1 MERLKKTRLWPF
13 LLAALCALLLVVGTG
28 RATYVTTNLLKQDA
42 ASQLTALTARTARS
56 VSLRISE
63 QLGQLE
69 RLAAAADALGGPEAP
84 EAQALASGEGLAL
97 YSRERAAA
105 AGALCRRA
113 LAGERAADAAGEPP
127 SLVLAVPV
135 RPASGG
141 QISGVLACRCGASAY
156 PELADFPL
164 DSGFACS
171 FLVDGG
177 GAPLLGE
184 ASAQAVLPERS
195 SGTQALWDD
204 MAAGR
209 SGLLEY
215 RPEGGEAAYFAYA
228 PLELNGW
235 YLVSRVALSVID
247 GPKLAIRGTVTAV
260 AALSILLLSL
270 LFAALLFS
278 RHRRAVLAK
287 QSLLTDSLTALPNLR
302 SLQEH
307 FSDLRSRRGWALILV
322 QFHGFHQVT
331 DIFGSAAATH
341 FLREASGRLT
351 GALGPGELA
360 ARISEA
366 HFALLLRDE
375 GGQEALERRVGPL
388 LTSLTDIPVTDGAIV
403 YDYRCFL
410 RAGCCM
416 LDSGEEDFQDASR
429 RAQAVLDNQPSR
441 PADGVAWG
449 WFNARY
455 QDRLALQ
462 STLAAEI
469 PRAIEKSE
477 FIPYFQPQYNVLTK
491 EIVGAELLARWEHP
505 GHGILLPGLFLPM
518 LEAAGCALELDLI
531 IVEQACRMIS
541 GWLRQGLVPV
551 TLSVNISRLNLHRA
565 DFPDRLMGIIRQY
578 GVPAN
583 LISLELDERAIVD
596 NADKVLTVSRRLKS
610 EGFLLSMDNF
620 GRGDS
625 SLALLRDLPV
635 DILKLDRGFL
645 FNSGTAMRRKSVLQH
660 TVAMAHELG
669 IWLIAE
675 GVENAQQ
682 KQAIEEAGCRLMQG
696 YFFSQPM
703 SEQDFAQL
711 IFAEGEQ
718 THTEGDIFLQ
728 APQG

>member
-1 MERLKKTRLWPF
+1 MERLKKNRPWPF
-13 LLAALCALLLVVGTG
+13 LLAALCALLLVVSTG
-28 RATYVTTNLLKQDA
+28 RATHVTTNLLKQDA
-42 ASQLTALTARTARS
+42 ASQLSALTAHAARS
-56 VSLRISE
+56 VSLRLSE

-69 RLAAAADALGGPEAP
+69 RLAAAAAALGGPEAP
-84 EAQALASGEGLAL
+84 EAQALTAGEDLTL
-97 YSRERAAA
+97 YSRDRAAA
-105 AGALCRRA
+105 AGAICGRA
-113 LAGERAADAAGEPP
+113 LAGERVAAVTGEPP

-141 QISGVLACRCGASAY
+141 GISGVLSCRYGLSAY

-164 DSGFACS
+164 DSGYACS
-171 FLVDGG
+171 FLVDGS

-184 ASAQAVLPERS
+184 TESALPDASSVPAQLRE
-195 SGTQALWDD
+195 D

-209 SGLLEY
+209 SGLVEY
-215 RPEGGEAAYFAYA
+215 RPGGGEAAYHAYA
-228 PLELNGW
+228 PLDLNGW
-235 YLVSRVALSVID
+235 YLVGRVALSAID
-247 GPKLAIRGTVTAV
+247 GPKLSLRRTVTAV
-260 AALSILLLSL
+260 ALLSILLLSL

-278 RHRRAVLAK
+278 QRRRTVLAK

-302 SLQEH
+302 HLQEY
-307 FSDLRSRRGWALILV
+307 FSNLRSRTGWALVLM
-322 QFHGFHQVT
+322 QFSGFHHVA
-331 DIFGSAAATH
+331 DIFGSAVATH

-351 GALGPGELA
+351 GALGPSELA
-360 ARISEA
+360 ARVSEA
-366 HFALLLRDE
+366 HFALLLRDP
-375 GGQEALERRVGPL
+375 GGQEALERRLGGL
-388 LTSLTDIPVTDGAIV
+388 FKSLTDIPVTDGAII
-403 YDYRCFL
+403 YNYRCFP

-416 LDSGEEDFQDASR
+416 LDSGEGDFQDASR

-441 PADGVAWG
+441 PADGAAWG

-505 GHGILLPGLFLPM
+505 SHGILLPGLFLPM

-541 GWLRQGLVPV
+541 GWLKRGLVPV
-551 TLSVNISRLNLHRA
+551 TLSVNISRLNVHRA

-578 GVPAN
+578 GVPTN

-645 FNSGTAMRRKSVLQH
+645 FNSGTAIRRKSILQH

-682 KQAIEEAGCRLMQG
+682 KETIQEAGCRLMQG

-711 IFAEGEQ
+711 IFSEGEQ
-718 THTEGDIFLQ
+718 AHTEGDIFLQ
-728 APQG
+728 TPQG

>member
-1 MERLKKTRLWPF
+1 MERLKKLRPWPF
-13 LLAALCALLLVVGTG
+13 LLAALCILLLVLGTG
-28 RATYVTTNLLKQDA
+28 RATYATTRLLTQDA
-42 ASQLTALTARTARS
+42 ASQLSAHTAHAARS
-56 VSLRISE
+56 VSQRISD

-69 RLAAAADALGGPEAP
+69 RLAGAADALGGPDAP
-84 EAQALASGEGLAL
+84 DAQALAAGEDLTL
-97 YSRERAAA
+97 NSRDQAAA
-105 AGALCRRA
+105 AGAPYSQA
-113 LAGERAADAAGEPP
+113 LAGERAAAVTGEPP

-141 QISGVLACRCGASAY
+141 AISGVLACGYGPSAY

-164 DSGFACS
+164 DDGFACS

-177 GAPLLGE
+177 GAPLLGD
-184 ASAQAVLPERS
+184 ASAEAALPEQS

-228 PLELNGW
+228 PLEINGW

-247 GPKLAIRGTVTAV
+247 GPKLSIRHTVTAV

-278 RHRRAVLAK
+278 QHRREVLAK

-302 SLQEH
+302 HLQEY
-307 FSDLRSRRGWALILV
+307 FSQLRSRRGWALVLM
-322 QFHGFHQVT
+322 QFGGFHHVA

-341 FLREASGRLT
+341 FLRAASSRLT
-351 GALGPGELA
+351 QALGPGELA
-360 ARISEA
+360 ARVSEA
-366 HFALLLRDE
+366 HFALLLQDP
-375 GGQEALERRVGPL
+375 GGQEALERRLDGL
-388 LTSLTDIPVTDGAIV
+388 LHSLADIPVTDGAIV
-403 YDYRCFL
+403 YNYRCFP

-416 LDSGEEDFQDASR
+416 LDSGEEDFQSASR
-429 RAQAVLDNQPSR
+429 RAQAVLDSQPSQ
-441 PADGVAWG
+441 PAGGAAWG
-449 WFNARY
+449 WFNARC
-455 QDRLALQ
+455 QERLVLQ
-462 STLAAEI
+462 TTLAAEI

-477 FIPYFQPQYNVLTK
+477 FIPYFQPQYDVLTK

-541 GWLRQGLVPV
+541 GWLKRGLVPV

-578 GVPAN
+578 GVPTN

-620 GRGDS
+620 GTGDS

-645 FNSGTAMRRKSVLQH
+645 FNSGTAIRRKSVLQH
-660 TVAMAHELG
+660 TVAMVHELG

-675 GVENAQQ
+675 GVETAQQ
-682 KQAIEEAGCRLMQG
+682 KDAIQEAGCRLMQG

-718 THTEGDIFLQ
+718 AHTEGDIFLQ